1 MVSGIGGIDSS
12 NIQIVKKM
20 KNLYI
25 VGDMKSDI
33 SEFKTYSHKVNI
45 VASKIVEIIL
55 KELEYAE

>member
-1 MVSGIGGIDSS
+1 
-12 NIQIVKKM
+12 M